1 MNYCLLQLL
10 LLKEME
16 TDYLAAK
23 LTTELY
29 LKFYYRLN
37 PGKNGSF

>member
-1 MNYCLLQLL
+1 MVGLLQLL
-10 LLKEME
+10 LLKNGDEL
-16 TDYLAAK
+16 LAAK

-37 PGKNGSF
+37 PGKIGSF